1 VGLTLGLALAI
12 SLAALS
18 AKSLWIDEAL
28 TAVKAMQPNF
38 HSWWQAMLQ
47 ERTSDLQMP
56 FYMFYMWAFEKVFGA
71 NEWTLRFA
79 NLPWFVAGAVAFIHS
94 LPAQYHR
101 RWIAAFLTLC
111 FPFTWY
117 YLDEARPYA
126 MVLGASLLVAA
137 SLIRLNRGSGMA
149 AAPDKSDL
157 GMFMLGLLL
166 LSATTMLGMIWAAA
180 ALAVL
185 VVVLPANQIVGS
197 LKTRPGLCFGAAA
210 ILLAL
215 AGYYL
220 WTLKIGAR
228 GGAGAP
234 TNVGSILFVGYELL
248 GFSGLGPGRLQIRS
262 SGFAALRPYGLVL
275 ALYAI
280 AVMILFYAAMRSSS
294 ARVPDDHRPQP
305 SGGLAV
311 RKAKNRQAL
320 AIGLCC
326 CFPPAFIFSAGL
338 LAHWRVLGRHFAPLI
353 PAILLVLISGL
364 SALWSRGGTEKAAAL
379 FFCGLMLFSSL
390 SLRFSSSC

>member
-117 YLDEARPYA
+117 YLD
-126 MVLGASLLVAA
+126 
-137 SLIRLNRGSGMA
+137 
-149 AAPDKSDL
+149 
-157 GMFMLGLLL
+157 
-166 LSATTMLGMIWAAA
+166 
-180 ALAVL
+180 
-185 VVVLPANQIVGS
+185 
-197 LKTRPGLCFGAAA
+197 
-210 ILLAL
+210 
-215 AGYYL
+215 
-220 WTLKIGAR
+220 
-228 GGAGAP
+228 
-234 TNVGSILFVGYELL
+234 
-248 GFSGLGPGRLQIRS
+248 
-262 SGFAALRPYGLVL
+262 
-275 ALYAI
+275 
-280 AVMILFYAAMRSSS
+280 
-294 ARVPDDHRPQP
+294 
-305 SGGLAV
+305 
-311 RKAKNRQAL
+311 
-320 AIGLCC
+320 
-326 CFPPAFIFSAGL
+326 
-338 LAHWRVLGRHFAPLI
+338 
-353 PAILLVLISGL
+353 
-364 SALWSRGGTEKAAAL
+364 
-379 FFCGLMLFSSL
+379 
-390 SLRFSSSC
+390 